1 MFATQKRREPHVMSC
16 NADSLAADSPGL
28 TRQVLRAIR
37 PRGVEEEVPVQE
49 RKRSL
54 SLSEEHRVAETAGV
68 TPEIKL
74 PDDVSGPQ
82 TPATESRTI
91 VFCDD
96 AEQVSAGFALALN
109 LMETNADLLMIYPEQ
124 MQ

>member
-1 MFATQKRREPHVMSC
+1 M
-16 NADSLAADSPGL
+16 
-28 TRQVLRAIR
+28 
-37 PRGVEEEVPVQE
+37 QE

-54 SLSEEHRVAETAGV
+54 SLSEEHRVAEAAEV

-74 PDDVSGPQ
+74 PNDCSGPQ
-82 TPATESRTI
+82 SPATESHTI

-109 LMETNADLLMIYPEQ
+109 LMETNADLLMEHTYSFDHTAKTN
-124 MQ
+124 

>member
-1 MFATQKRREPHVMSC
+1 
-16 NADSLAADSPGL
+16 
-28 TRQVLRAIR
+28 
-37 PRGVEEEVPVQE
+37 VQE

-54 SLSEEHRVAETAGV
+54 SLSEQHRVAKAAEV

-74 PDDVSGPQ
+74 PDDCLGPQ
-82 TPATESRTI
+82 PPATESRTI

-96 AEQVSAGFALALN
+96 AELVSAGFALALN

-124 MQ
+124 ASQKQ